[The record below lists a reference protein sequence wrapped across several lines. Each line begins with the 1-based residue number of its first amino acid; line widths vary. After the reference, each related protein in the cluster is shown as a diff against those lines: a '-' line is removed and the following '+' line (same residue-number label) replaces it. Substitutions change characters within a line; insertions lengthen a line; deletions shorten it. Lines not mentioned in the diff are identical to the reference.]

1 MSNIILPLIIVFVII
16 YGVFK
21 KVDIYTSFTNGSVE
35 SFKMIKSLFPTLLF
49 MIIGINVFLNSG
61 IFNLN
66 NIDFIPNELLS
77 LIFTRPISGSSSLII
92 LNDILEKYGPDSFI
106 GILSSVLQGS
116 TDTTIYV
123 ITLYFGTIG
132 IKKIRYSMY
141 VGLLSDL
148 CAFIISY
155 IIVYLFLI

>member
-16 YGVFK
+16 YGLFK

-35 SFKMIKSLFPTLLF
+35 SFKMILSLFPTLLF

-61 IFNLN
+61 ILDLINV
-66 NIDFIPNELLS
+66 DFIPNELLS

>member
-61 IFNLN
+61 IFNLI

-155 IIVYLFLI
+155 IIVYLFLR

>member
-61 IFNLN
+61 IFNLI